1 MCEIGSGKNKICLL
15 HRDHSESHIYLF
27 ALSAQGHCFHDD
39 SLMASFA
46 SLFLIFFF
54 HSTPFISAISL
65 FEDPS
70 WPSRFY
76 LPLHHPLS
84 FTFHPWL
91 PLSKALLFER
101 QNEKNQGVN
110 RLQERQCF
118 DGLKMMQ
125 HQSVCVWVFSSDKN
139 ETEQGSLQYQRP
151 LSPVICWAHGE
162 WSLMLFCYQLSS
174 VSLQMNCWYR
184 LMSYNPARLLFFCWF
199 LAASLTMLA
208 PSTFVWQGHTTLQ
221 SSLICLFICITDG
234 LTALELLWPWGD
246 GKVMRHRVDVDHY
259 WFNRE
264 ATHSSLMLPF
274 IFPSNILLSCS
285 ACHWL
290 GQDKWGK
297 VRG

>member
-1 MCEIGSGKNKICLL
+1 M
-15 HRDHSESHIYLF
+15 HRDHCERHIYLF
-27 ALSAQGHCFHDD
+27 PLSAQGHCFHDD

-54 HSTPFISAISL
+54 PSTPFISAISL

-151 LSPVICWAHGE
+151 LSLVICWAHGE

-184 LMSYNPARLLFFCWF
+184 LMSYNPSRLLFFLLVSSCF
-199 LAASLTMLA
+199 TDYVSPIHICLTGSHYITKQPHLPLYLYNRWTNSA
-208 PSTFVWQGHTTLQ
+208 RALVTLGWWQGNAT
-221 SSLICLFICITDG
+221 SSG
-234 LTALELLWPWGD
+234 RRSLL
-246 GKVMRHRVDVDHY
+246 V
-259 WFNRE
+259 
-264 ATHSSLMLPF
+264 
-274 IFPSNILLSCS
+274 
-285 ACHWL
+285 
-290 GQDKWGK
+290 
-297 VRG
+297 